1 MVSMSSDKDTQQAKG
16 IKKSDVL
23 SGAAITGVITFIL
36 LTWSKTLSS
45 DSAVALYVTEQ
56 TISFTAGLTSYMIT
70 LALAFARYE
79 ISLILHERDYTK
91 KIKYLEQ
98 IMTLTTCAEAKKS
111 LEEQKNSLLKEAAR
125 AIVEEK
131 I

>member
-1 MVSMSSDKDTQQAKG
+1 MSSDKEPQQSKG

-36 LTWSKTLSS
+36 LTWSQTLPS
-45 DSAVALYVTEQ
+45 DSVFTLYVTEQ
-56 TISFTAGLTSYMIT
+56 TISFTAGLTSYLIT
-70 LALAFARYE
+70 LALAFFRYE

-91 KIKYLEQ
+91 KIKYLQQ
-98 IMTLTTCAEAKKS
+98 IMTLTTCPEAKKS
-111 LEEQKNSLLKEAAR
+111 LEEQRNNLLKEAAK

>member
-1 MVSMSSDKDTQQAKG
+1 MSNAQSLPQAKG

-23 SGAAITGVITFIL
+23 SGAAITGVITFLL
-36 LTWSKTLSS
+36 LTWSKTLPSN
-45 DSAVALYVTEQ
+45 SAINLYITEQ
-56 TISFTAGLTSYMIT
+56 TISFIAGLASYMIT

-79 ISLILHERDYTK
+79 INLILHERDYTK

-98 IMTLTTCAEAKKS
+98 IMMLTECPDVKKS
-111 LEEQKNSLLKEAAR
+111 LEEQKNNLLKAAAK

>member
-1 MVSMSSDKDTQQAKG
+1 MSNDKLPQQAKG

-23 SGAAITGVITFIL
+23 SGAAITGVTTFIL
-36 LTWSKTLSS
+36 LTWSKTLPSS
-45 DSAVALYVTEQ
+45 SAVAPYVTEQ
-56 TISFTAGLTSYMIT
+56 TISFAAGLASYLIT
-70 LALAFARYE
+70 LALSFGRYE

-98 IMTLTTCAEAKKS
+98 IMTFTTCPEAKKT
-111 LEEQKNSLLKEAAR
+111 LEEQKNNLLKEAAK
-125 AIVEEK
+125 AIVEET

>member
-1 MVSMSSDKDTQQAKG
+1 MPNSSLPQQEKG

-23 SGAAITGVITFIL
+23 SGAAITGVLTFVL
-36 LTWSKTLSS
+36 LTWSKTLPSNS
-45 DSAVALYVTEQ
+45 VAAPYITEQ
-56 TISFTAGLTSYMIT
+56 TISFAAALATYLIT
-70 LALAFARYE
+70 LTLAFIRYE

-98 IMTLTTCAEAKKS
+98 IMTLTTCPEVKKS
-111 LEEQKNSLLKEAAR
+111 LEEQKNNLLKDAAK
-125 AIVEEK
+125 AIVDEK

>member
-1 MVSMSSDKDTQQAKG
+1 MSRDNELQQAKG
-16 IKKSDVL
+16 IKKSDLL

-36 LTWSKTLSS
+36 LTWSKTLSTN
-45 DSAVALYVTEQ
+45 SALALYVTEQ
-56 TISFTAGLTSYMIT
+56 TISFTAGLASYLIT

-98 IMTLTTCAEAKKS
+98 IMTLVTCPEAKKS
-111 LEEQKNSLLKEAAR
+111 LEEQKNTLLKKAAK
-125 AIVEEK
+125 AIVQEK

>member
-1 MVSMSSDKDTQQAKG
+1 MSSDKKPQQAKG

-36 LTWSKTLSS
+36 LTWSKALPSN
-45 DSAVALYVTEQ
+45 SAVTLYVTEQ
-56 TISFTAGLTSYMIT
+56 TISFTAGLASYLIT

-79 ISLILHERDYTK
+79 ISLLLHGRDYTK
-91 KIKYLEQ
+91 KIKYLDQ
-98 IMTLTTCAEAKKS
+98 IMMLTTCPEAKTS
-111 LEEQKNSLLKEAAR
+111 IEEQKNSLLKQAAK

>member
-45 DSAVALYVTEQ
+45 DSAVTLYVTEQ